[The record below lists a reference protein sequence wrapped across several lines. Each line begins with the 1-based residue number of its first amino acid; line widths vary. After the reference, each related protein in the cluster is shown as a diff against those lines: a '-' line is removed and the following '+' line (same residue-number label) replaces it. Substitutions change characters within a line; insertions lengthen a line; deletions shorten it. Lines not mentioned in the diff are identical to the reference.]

1 MPNSL
6 QNSTNPLQNK
16 FWRSFAKSPITMIKL
31 DDSVSHAEPLHAKLD
46 KDAHHQIW
54 FFTSRTNRL
63 AHGGRAMAQFASK
76 DHDLFACMSGT
87 VVEEVD
93 PALCEKLWSNEEEA
107 WFPNG
112 REDPNA
118 IMLRFD
124 IDDAEVWTVEPGIA
138 GKFKL
143 MTGIPIEQKEVGE
156 HGVGQI

>member
-1 MPNSL
+1 MPNSI
-6 QNSTNPLQNK
+6 QSSSNPLREK
-16 FWRSFAKSPITMIKL
+16 FWRSFAESPIIMIRL
-31 DDSVSHAEPLHAKLD
+31 NDSASHAEPLQAKLD

-63 AHGGRAMAQFASK
+63 ADGGRAMAQFASK
-76 DHDLFACMSGT
+76 GHDIFACLTGT

-93 PALCEKLWSNEEEA
+93 PALCEKHWTSEEEA

-112 REDPNA
+112 RQDPNA

-124 IDDAEVWTVEPGIA
+124 IDDAEVWTVEPGIV

-143 MTGIPIEQKEVGE
+143 LTGIPIEQEEVGE
-156 HGVGQI
+156 HGVGQV